1 MLPKYIQESDVV
13 NFNQMGR
20 VYYIFSHGTLS
31 RRENTI
37 LFQNE
42 REKKFIP
49 VEDIEELFIL
59 SEISLNSK
67 LLNFLS
73 QKGIVVHFFN
83 YYGWYSGSFVPRET
97 SVSGFLVVKQAEHYL
112 DREKRLY
119 LAREFVKGSIANS
132 MKNIAV
138 NFDMNLL
145 DRVRD
150 IETLMSLEAQFR
162 KAYYDEMEKIT
173 GWEFGKRTKRPPS
186 NPLNALISFGNSLVY
201 ATVLKEIYHTQLNPT
216 ISYLHEPSTKRF
228 SLSLDIAE
236 IFKPLISDRII
247 LRTIGQGIIQESD
260 FEQDLNYT
268 YLSER
273 GRKKFLKEFDKLLKT
288 TYTHPTLKRKVSVR
302 QFIRLELY
310 KLIKHLIGE
319 QKYRALRAWW

>member
-1 MLPKYIQESDVV
+1 
-13 NFNQMGR
+13 MGR

-59 SEISLNSK
+59 SEVSLNTK

-73 QKGIVVHFFN
+73 SRGIVVHFFN
-83 YYGWYSGSFVPRET
+83 YYGWYSGSFVPRES
-97 SVSGFLVVKQAEHYL
+97 SVSGLLVVKQAEHYM
-112 DREKRLY
+112 DANKRLY
-119 LAREFVKGSIANS
+119 LAKEFVRGSIANS
-132 MKNIAV
+132 MRNIAV
-138 NFDMNLL
+138 DFNLSLL

-150 IETLMSLEAQFR
+150 IEVLMSLEARFK
-162 KAYYDEMEKIT
+162 KAYYEELERLT

-201 ATVLKEIYHTQLNPT
+201 ASVLKEIYHTPLNPA
-216 ISYLHEPSTKRF
+216 ISYLHEPSTRRF

-236 IFKPLISDRII
+236 IFKPIISDRII
-247 LRTIGQGIIQESD
+247 LKTIGQGIIGESD
-260 FEQDLNYT
+260 FEKDLNHT
-268 YLSER
+268 YLSEN
-273 GRKKFLKEFDKLLKT
+273 GRRKFLKEFDRLIKT
-288 TYTHPTLKRKVSVR
+288 TYTHPALKRKVSIR
-302 QFIRLELY
+302 QLIRLELY
-310 KLIKHLIGE
+310 KLIKHLLGE